1 MTIYITQSGE
11 GTQSVKKKFLKL
23 QKTRIQMSNILFYNT
38 LGLKFIQM
46 RDEYVIFCF
55 WEILIVNLANF

>member
-11 GTQSVKKKFLKL
+11 DTQSVKKMFLKL